1 MAGGDDNILNN
12 AKDPQNEY
20 NETTSDHLVGIVYE
34 DSSSPIAMA
43 PTTQSMNKSSADAAG
58 YPRGK
63 ARRQSAK
70 SPTDLTPA
78 HHFRQDSYGN
88 VKGYIGNYTS
98 GESIPLE
105 SEDWMRWTGDR
116 RDTYADDQSYL
127 VPYKGV
133 HFTRDMNDTQKQD
146 PQALNRPT
154 SYPDGLGGVAPVFSG
169 STTFVNAEN
178 DQNKAEI
185 IRETLSESERK
196 RIQEIQGDIN
206 SQPPLSPLHPFT
218 RLGSI
223 QNRHDA
229 RIANFTTFNRFHLPI
244 ADLEHRKAFRHVFF
258 TRPECYI
265 MCKGNKLCQQA
276 EYDEDFNTSFAR
288 FPHISALLSP
298 VYVTGSFGTSGFQ
311 DNFNYLLSNR
321 CSGLTPTG
329 TTLSTQD
336 TIGKSI
342 GGYTVTPGMHYEGRQ
357 GSTITVTFRDTK
369 DLEVY
374 EYIRMWMLYIWK
386 RKYGTFAPSFNGYQ
400 YKNGFPEC
408 TSSKGV
414 RILNVPV
421 HPFDRALDY
430 TCSMFDW
437 IMDESGEFA
446 KYWCKYYGLYPIDL
460 QCEGLSNANNDA
472 LKSELTVTVTFK
484 YQYKIENVMRSLIEF
499 NYNAGICNNMGS
511 PRINFKSLMESQ
523 SFFYRDNGNDKVLPN
538 YNGPAGMFTGTPFI
552 VMVAQD
558 KDYMKLTNGKTVT
571 PSLKFLPITNT
582 AIDKRINLGLTSVAK
597 NNNIVAQSDL
607 SDVQQSAYAR
617 KQQAAKQAELDEK
630 RYSSSIANAIDEWDP
645 MEAIDTLKKKAAAA
659 AIKSGAFGD
668 RFSVSEDGNVHLD
681 LTDFGGAIDKFF
693 SEKSDEWTSDMTT
706 LNEEIIPGVV
716 TGVAEAMAHVGPLG
730 PEISF
735 VSDDNTSNTEVNLV
749 NSEKKD
755 ENIRTDI
762 QSW

>member
-1 MAGGDDNILNN
+1 MAGGDDNILDK
-12 AKDPQNEY
+12 AGTTADSARDPQSEY
-20 NETTSDHLVGIVYE
+20 IETTADHLVGIVYE

-43 PTTQSMNKSSADAAG
+43 PTTQSMNKSSSNVAG

-105 SEDWMRWTGDR
+105 NEDWMKWTGDR

-133 HFTRDMNDTQKQD
+133 HFIRDMNDTVKQD

-265 MCKGNKLCQQA
+265 MCKGNKLSQQA
-276 EYDEDFNTSFAR
+276 EYDEDFNTSYAR

-298 VYVTGSFGTSGFQ
+298 VYVAGSFGTSGFQ

-329 TTLSTQD
+329 GTLSTQD

-357 GSTITVTFRDTK
+357 GSTITVSFRDTK
-369 DLEVY
+369 DLEIY

-408 TSSKGV
+408 TSNKGV
-414 RILNVPV
+414 KLLNVPV

-437 IMDESGEFA
+437 IMDETGEFM
-446 KYWCKYYGLYPIDL
+446 KYWCKYYGMYPIDI
-460 QCEGLSNANNDA
+460 QCEGLSNTNNDA
-472 LKSELTVTVTFK
+472 LKSELIVTVTFK
-484 YQYKIENVMRSLIEF
+484 YQYKLENVMRSLIEF
-499 NYNAGICNNMGS
+499 NYNAGVCDNMGT
-511 PRINFKSLMESQ
+511 PRLDFKSFMESQ
-523 SFFYRDNGNDKVLPN
+523 SFFYRDKADDEVLPH
-538 YNGPAGMFTGTPFI
+538 YIGPSGMFTGTPYV

-558 KDYMKLTNGKTVT
+558 KDYMKLTGGKTVT
-571 PSLKFLPITNT
+571 PMLKFLPVTNI
-582 AIDKRINLGLTSVAK
+582 AIDKRINLGLTSVAQ
-597 NNNIVAQSDL
+597 NNNILARSEL
-607 SDVQQSAYAR
+607 SDVQQSAFAR
-617 KQQAAKQAELDEK
+617 KQQAAKQAELDER
-630 RYSSSIANAIDEWDP
+630 RYSSAIANAIDEWNP
-645 MEAIDTLKKKAAAA
+645 MESIESLMKKNTLATVVNT
-659 AIKSGAFGD
+659 GALGD
-668 RFSVSEDGNVHLD
+668 RFTLSEDGGVKVD
-681 LTDFGGAIDKFF
+681 LTDAGSFIDKIA
-693 SEKSDEWTSDMTT
+693 EIDTNNWINNVTSVSQAIGVNSTA
-706 LNEEIIPGVV
+706 LN
-716 TGVAEAMAHVGPLG
+716 LLL
-730 PEISF
+730 SN
-735 VSDDNTSNTEVNLV
+735 DNTTNTNVDLV
-749 NSEKKD
+749 NSDKK
-755 ENIRTDI
+755 EELMKTDI
-762 QSW
+762 QTT